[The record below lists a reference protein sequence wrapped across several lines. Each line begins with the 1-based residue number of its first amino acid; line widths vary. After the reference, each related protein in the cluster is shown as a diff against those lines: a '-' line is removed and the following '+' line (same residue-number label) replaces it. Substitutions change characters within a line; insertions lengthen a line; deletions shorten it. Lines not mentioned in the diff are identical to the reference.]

1 LQKYSIW
8 CHSRAF
14 FGEDLFR
21 AVQEIAAAEIASPSA
36 RNDSFLGSARKD
48 KLRIDGGFVNIW
60 TRWVLSG
67 II

>member
-1 LQKYSIW
+1 MQKYSIW

-14 FGEDLFR
+14 FGEGLFR

-36 RNDSFLGSARKD
+36 RND